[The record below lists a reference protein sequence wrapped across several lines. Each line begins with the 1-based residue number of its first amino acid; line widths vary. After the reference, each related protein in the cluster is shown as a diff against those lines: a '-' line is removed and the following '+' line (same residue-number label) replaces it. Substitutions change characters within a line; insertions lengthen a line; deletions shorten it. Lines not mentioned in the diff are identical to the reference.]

1 MATARQIEANRK
13 NAQKATGPRTEA
25 GRAISSQNAIKTG
38 IHAQSEII
46 RTESQPDYAH
56 LIAEYYQRFRPAAPE
71 ERALVDDLIRAEWLG
86 RRYMQAAAKLW
97 QNDAAFLENSTYIC
111 RAQRCI
117 GSTQRN
123 FAAALK
129 QLLAIQAKRRSEPAF
144 QPIAVEPLSQ
154 ELVSFR
160 TLASNS
166 ASDPVPDKEKGD
178 KYSIAA

>member
-1 MATARQIEANRK
+1 MASPSQIAANRK
-13 NAQKATGPRTEA
+13 NAQKATGPRTIA
-25 GRAISSQNAIKTG
+25 GRAASSQNAIKTG

-46 RTESQPDYAH
+46 RTESQDDYAS
-56 LIAEYYQRFRPAAPE
+56 LIAEYYARFHPAAPE

-97 QNDAAFLENSTYIC
+97 QKEDAFLENSTHIC

-117 GSTQRN
+117 ASTQRN

-129 QLLAIQAKRRSEPAF
+129 QLLAIQAKRRS
-144 QPIAVEPLSQ
+144 QPTATEPLNE

-160 TLASNS
+160 ALTSSPTPEPELRE
-166 ASDPVPDKEKGD
+166 EKHF
-178 KYSIAA
+178 IAA